1 MKAGAENQRAKGDT
15 LVCFALKEE
24 AGPFRKIVAEKSGVS
39 ILILGIGRQN
49 AEKSIRKFLAGSDG
63 AAGRT
68 SPSGTSRPP
77 ALVLTCGF
85 AGGLNPDLKIGDVL
99 FETADEDL
107 RVQLFSAGVK
117 PAVFFCADRIATTV
131 AEKQTLR
138 TQTGADVV
146 EMESAAIHAV
156 CREHGIPCATVRVIS
171 DTAGEDLPL
180 DFNALAKPDK
190 NLDSRKLFF
199 AIARSPGKIG
209 ALMALQKKTS
219 FAARQLAAVLARVIF
234 P

>member
-15 LVCFALKEE
+15 LVCFAMKEE

-39 ILILGIGRQN
+39 ILIVGIGRQN
-49 AEKSIRKFLAGSDG
+49 AEKSIRNFLAGG
-63 AAGRT
+63 AAGQTR
-68 SPSGTSRPP
+68 PSETPRPP
-77 ALVLTCGF
+77 ALVLACGF
-85 AGGLNPDLKIGDVL
+85 AGGLNPVLKLGDVL
-99 FETADEDL
+99 FESADENL
-107 RVQLFSAGVK
+107 RVRLLSAGVK

-190 NLDSRKLFF
+190 NLDPRKLFF

-209 ALMALQKKTS
+209 ALMELQKKTS
-219 FAARQLAAVLARVIF
+219 FAARQLATVLARVIF